1 MELADLIFLMERYG
15 DNDAKCSSFLFGF
28 GGVMWDPCLVRRS
41 LVSYVNL
48 HGLLC
53 LVSSYLEDILLIIV
67 DFFLKK

>member
-1 MELADLIFLMERYG
+1 MQNVAP
-15 DNDAKCSSFLFGF
+15 FLFGF
-28 GGVMWDPCLVRRS
+28 GGVMWDPCLAKKKFG
-41 LVSYVNL
+41 LCYVNL